1 MTKKVVLALPLI
13 AAIVAILA
21 EVGPAAGTVRDGLSF
36 LWPTGIVCILGLG
49 CVLEGWLLWRCR
61 PRADVLADR
70 KEQEAAHRAA
80 LVAVEP
86 YINAHRTEAAVLEE
100 EANIYV
106 PELREA
112 EAETANAN
120 QQFVSARQQVEQHGS
135 QAVLDVVRA
144 IEAAVNSGDLD
155 GAVRLRHDRLVPAIR
170 AASV

>member
-1 MTKKVVLALPLI
+1 
-13 AAIVAILA
+13 
-21 EVGPAAGTVRDGLSF
+21 
-36 LWPTGIVCILGLG
+36 
-49 CVLEGWLLWRCR
+49 
-61 PRADVLADR
+61 
-70 KEQEAAHRAA
+70 
-80 LVAVEP
+80 
-86 YINAHRTEAAVLEE
+86 VLEE

>member
-1 MTKKVVLALPLI
+1 MGLRFSGPPESSASWDWDAYSRAGCSGV
-13 AAIVAILA
+13 AA
-21 EVGPAAGTVRDGLSF
+21 
-36 LWPTGIVCILGLG
+36 
-49 CVLEGWLLWRCR
+49 

-70 KEQEAAHRAA
+70 EEQEAAHRAA

-144 IEAAVNSGDLD
+144 IEDAVN
-155 GAVRLRHDRLVPAIR
+155 AVI
-170 AASV
+170 